1 MGVTTQ
7 EDDSNEKH
15 AGYWWL
21 LFCVV
26 GMVSSLTL
34 YGLVLE
40 FVTSG
45 GRKLHEISFVFVT
58 TAIYSVTAFIARE
71 IFNEKPTHIS
81 KYQMFLLSITSIAS
95 TFTSVRS
102 LRYVIYPV
110 QVNRVIPKHE
120 LLLLLFLSWSLFSS
134 LMISYPSCRVSFMSF
149 KNNKRAHFPQL
160 DIFPH
165 HKLP

>member
-1 MGVTTQ
+1 MPSSLAKIKFLRWPWIVKVTTHFLNPNMAGGSQ
-7 EDDSNEKH
+7 LADDNEEKH

-58 TAIYSVTAFIARE
+58 TAIYAITAFVARE

-81 KYQMFLLSITSIAS
+81 KYQMLILSMTSIAS

-110 QVNRVIPKHE
+110 QVRRHHYAARNSFVC
-120 LLLLLFLSWSLFSS
+120 LSTTYAKW
-134 LMISYPSCRVSFMSF
+134 
-149 KNNKRAHFPQL
+149 
-160 DIFPH
+160 IFTWTIT
-165 HKLP
+165 

>member
-1 MGVTTQ
+1 VLKVSPLLTYTTTLDLSMGVTTH

-110 QVNRVIPKHE
+110 QVNRVIPKHVS
-120 LLLLLFLSWSLFSS
+120 LLLLFLL
-134 LMISYPSCRVSFMSF
+134 
-149 KNNKRAHFPQL
+149 
-160 DIFPH
+160 
-165 HKLP
+165 

>member
-1 MGVTTQ
+1 MTGGSQQTD
-7 EDDSNEKH
+7 ENGEKH

-40 FVTSG
+40 YVTSG

-58 TAIYSVTAFIARE
+58 TAIYAITAFAARE

-81 KYQMFLLSITSIAS
+81 KYQMLILSMTSIAS

-110 QVNRVIPKHE
+110 QVLN
-120 LLLLLFLSWSLFSS
+120 F
-134 LMISYPSCRVSFMSF
+134 
-149 KNNKRAHFPQL
+149 
-160 DIFPH
+160 
-165 HKLP
+165 

>member
-1 MGVTTQ
+1 MICAGCTVISIKVRKYHCVYLCVHATMAGGSQ
-7 EDDSNEKH
+7 QVDDNGEKH

-40 FVTSG
+40 YVTSG

-58 TAIYSVTAFIARE
+58 TAIYAVTAFAARE

-81 KYQMFLLSITSIAS
+81 KYQMLILSMTSIAS

-110 QVNRVIPKHE
+110 QVIN
-120 LLLLLFLSWSLFSS
+120 FG
-134 LMISYPSCRVSFMSF
+134 C
-149 KNNKRAHFPQL
+149 
-160 DIFPH
+160 
-165 HKLP
+165 

>member
-1 MGVTTQ
+1 MGVTAQ
-7 EDDSNEKH
+7 HEDDGNDKH

-58 TAIYSVTAFIARE
+58 TAIYSITAFVARE

-110 QVNRVIPKHE
+110 QVNKVI
-120 LLLLLFLSWSLFSS
+120 S
-134 LMISYPSCRVSFMSF
+134 
-149 KNNKRAHFPQL
+149 AH
-160 DIFPH
+160 I
-165 HKLP
+165 

>member
-1 MGVTTQ
+1 MGGGHQQV
-7 EDDSNEKH
+7 DDNGEKH

-40 FVTSG
+40 YVTSG

-58 TAIYSVTAFIARE
+58 TAIYSVTAYIARE

-81 KYQMFLLSITSIAS
+81 KYQMLILSITSIAS

-110 QVNRVIPKHE
+110 QVLNLTNKSSCVPSSQPISKYLILT
-120 LLLLLFLSWSLFSS
+120 LLTEIYFSGT
-134 LMISYPSCRVSFMSF
+134 F
-149 KNNKRAHFPQL
+149 
-160 DIFPH
+160 
-165 HKLP
+165 

>member
-1 MGVTTQ
+1 MGVTTH

-110 QVNRVIPKHE
+110 QVNRVIPKHVS
-120 LLLLLFLSWSLFSS
+120 LLLLFLL
-134 LMISYPSCRVSFMSF
+134 
-149 KNNKRAHFPQL
+149 
-160 DIFPH
+160 
-165 HKLP
+165 

>member
-7 EDDSNEKH
+7 EDDNNEKH

-110 QVNRVIPKHE
+110 QVNKSYTQTCIVIVIII
-120 LLLLLFLSWSLFSS
+120 LIIIILIF
-134 LMISYPSCRVSFMSF
+134 
-149 KNNKRAHFPQL
+149 
-160 DIFPH
+160 IFPCLILVIQ
-165 HKLP
+165 KQ

>member
-1 MGVTTQ
+1 MGGGHQQV
-7 EDDSNEKH
+7 DDNGEKH

-58 TAIYSVTAFIARE
+58 TAIYSVTAYIARE

-81 KYQMFLLSITSIAS
+81 KYQMLILSITSIAS

-110 QVNRVIPKHE
+110 QVFNLPDKPPCFPPIQSHFE
-120 LLLLLFLSWSLFSS
+120 Y
-134 LMISYPSCRVSFMSF
+134 LMMML
-149 KNNKRAHFPQL
+149 QL
-160 DIFPH
+160 TSIFTGTI
-165 HKLP
+165 

>member
-1 MGVTTQ
+1 MGGGHQQV
-7 EDDSNEKH
+7 DDNGEKH

-40 FVTSG
+40 YVTSG

-58 TAIYSVTAFIARE
+58 TAIYSVTAYIARE

-81 KYQMFLLSITSIAS
+81 KYQMLILSITSIAS

-110 QVNRVIPKHE
+110 QVLNLTNKSSFVPSIQPISKYLILT
-120 LLLLLFLSWSLFSS
+120 LLTEIYFSGT
-134 LMISYPSCRVSFMSF
+134 F
-149 KNNKRAHFPQL
+149 
-160 DIFPH
+160 
-165 HKLP
+165 

>member
-1 MGVTTQ
+1 MGGGHQQV
-7 EDDSNEKH
+7 DDNGEKH

-40 FVTSG
+40 YVTSG

-58 TAIYSVTAFIARE
+58 TAIYSVTAYIARE

-81 KYQMFLLSITSIAS
+81 KYQMLILSITSIAS

-110 QVNRVIPKHE
+110 QVLNLTNKSSCVPLIQPISKYLILT
-120 LLLLLFLSWSLFSS
+120 LLTEIYFSGT
-134 LMISYPSCRVSFMSF
+134 F
-149 KNNKRAHFPQL
+149 
-160 DIFPH
+160 
-165 HKLP
+165 

>member
-1 MGVTTQ
+1 MGVDHQ
-7 EDDSNEKH
+7 LVDDNGEKH

-58 TAIYSVTAFIARE
+58 TAIYSVTAYIARE

-81 KYQMFLLSITSIAS
+81 KYQMLILSITSIAS

-110 QVNRVIPKHE
+110 QVSHLAKN
-120 LLLLLFLSWSLFSS
+120 
-134 LMISYPSCRVSFMSF
+134 PSCGPSIQSISEYLMMT
-149 KNNKRAHFPQL
+149 L
-160 DIFPH
+160 
-165 HKLP
+165 